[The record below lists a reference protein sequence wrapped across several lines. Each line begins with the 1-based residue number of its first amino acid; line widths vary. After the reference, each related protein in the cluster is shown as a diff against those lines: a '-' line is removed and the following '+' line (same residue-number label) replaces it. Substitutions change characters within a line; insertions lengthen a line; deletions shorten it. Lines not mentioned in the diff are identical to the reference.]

1 MNIFLPDSDTC
12 LLYVCVWSVTSDSV
26 TPWAVVPGSSV
37 YYLYFNHHIG
47 FRYVGVGLICPFL
60 FPMF

>member
-26 TPWAVVPGSSV
+26 TLWAVALLAPLSITCILTTTLDSDMWALG
-37 YYLYFNHHIG
+37 
-47 FRYVGVGLICPFL
+47 
-60 FPMF
+60 